1 MTLPI
6 RQSELNA
13 VGFTGYFPAL
23 SWRQRKEVAAM
34 TLNRVGRRQDAFLL
48 EINNVN
54 AVQGITYVADVPPL
68 RAGR

>member
-13 VGFTGYFPAL
+13 AGFTGYFPAL
-23 SWRQRKEVAAM
+23 SWRNRKEVAAL

-54 AVQGITYVADVPPL
+54 AVRGITYVADAPPL

>member
-1 MTLPI
+1 MSTKTIPGLH
-6 RQSELNA
+6 
-13 VGFTGYFPAL
+13 PAPTQHAKL
-23 SWRQRKEVAAM
+23 IAWVEEVAAL
-34 TLNRVGRRQDAFLL
+34 TLNRVGRTQDAFLL